1 MCLPGQRDA
10 LTPLE
15 RITEAGNDGHH
26 DMAAW
31 EPFRNNV
38 DMDEEVCWPSH
49 HKYISLESNIMEY
62 IKLQLLVLT
71 SHDFDLKYIS
81 LKSNIMEYI
90 KLHLLVRTSDDFD
103 LFCWDNLLILNNGC
117 DWQEQMLKSLAK
129 GRSKK
134 VECCNVT
141 GSMAAMKAWRSV
153 QRRARDLLR
162 RNSHS
167 QLVESFEVHAILLYA
182 YEFPHYI
189 PIIVK
194 TTPCHSKWETCTG
207 FRIGTFEGSRN
218 RETL

>member
-1 MCLPGQRDA
+1 
-10 LTPLE
+10 
-15 RITEAGNDGHH
+15 
-26 DMAAW
+26 
-31 EPFRNNV
+31 
-38 DMDEEVCWPSH
+38 
-49 HKYISLESNIMEY
+49 
-62 IKLQLLVLT
+62 
-71 SHDFDLKYIS
+71 
-81 LKSNIMEYI
+81 
-90 KLHLLVRTSDDFD
+90 
-103 LFCWDNLLILNNGC
+103 
-117 DWQEQMLKSLAK
+117 MLKSLAK

-207 FRIGTFEGSRN
+207 FRIGTFKGSGN
-218 RETL
+218 RETLQTLLTEQSKTCYLIQLLMHEHMDVTKWWCNLDIKIHGLIVRFSLVYA